1 MIRKNWKTLVPLL
14 RDGSRREE
22 AQKQPEEAKLKP
34 ILEHDYEPEDSGARK
49 SV

>member
-1 MIRKNWKTLVPLL
+1 MVPLL

-22 AQKQPEEAKLKP
+22 TPKLPEEIKLKP
-34 ILEHDYEPEDSGARK
+34 ILEPYYEPEDCETLKESLPK